1 MLAFLGFLFQNSSDV
16 WKFQIQLVD
25 FWWTDKTGPI
35 LSFFTKTIRFSLV
48 SESMGASKAHLPG
61 NETSDEEHQDVV
73 QGGGHP
79 RFTKHGDG
87 DDLTLERAIVT
98 PGF

>member
-1 MLAFLGFLFQNSSDV
+1 
-16 WKFQIQLVD
+16 
-25 FWWTDKTGPI
+25 
-35 LSFFTKTIRFSLV
+35 
-48 SESMGASKAHLPG
+48 MGASKVHLPG